1 MCGGRM
7 ANIPCSRVG
16 HVYRRNVPYTY
27 PKADA
32 VSINFRRVAEVWMD
46 EYKEWLYD
54 RRPSLKLVTNYGDI
68 SERVALRKQ
77 LKCKSFK
84 WYLNNVLNDTVKK
97 DYVLSKSFSQV
108 CNYKCYGLFN

>member
-27 PKADA
+27 PKPNA

-46 EYKEWLYD
+46 EYKFWLYD
-54 RRPSLKLVTNYGDI
+54 RRPSLKLVKEFGDI
-68 SERVALRKQ
+68 SQRIALRKE
-77 LKCKSFK
+77 LKCKTFK
-84 WYLNNVLNDTVKK
+84 WYLENVANDTVSL
-97 DYVLSKSFSQV
+97 DYGLSRSYSQV
-108 CNYKCYGLFN
+108 RYLVLIV